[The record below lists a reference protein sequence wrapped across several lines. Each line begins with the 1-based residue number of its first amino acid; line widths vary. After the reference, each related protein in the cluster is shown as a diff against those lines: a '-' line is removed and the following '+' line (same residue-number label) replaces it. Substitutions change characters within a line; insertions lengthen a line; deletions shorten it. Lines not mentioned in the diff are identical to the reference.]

1 MVITNIKPLI
11 MANATLQEHTLLD
24 IMRIQKRIEVL
35 DQLQSLKNWN
45 NIRIMF
51 EAHKD
56 FKQEFVILD
65 QFVFPF
71 QLEQELRNLIED
83 SVEQL
88 NRDLETLKFK
98 LKNL

>member
-1 MVITNIKPLI
+1 
-11 MANATLQEHTLLD
+11 MADSTLQEHTLLD
-24 IMRIQKRIEVL
+24 IMRIQKRIQVL

-51 EAHKD
+51 EANKD

-71 QLEQELRNLIED
+71 QLEQEFRNLIED
-83 SVEQL
+83 SIEQL
-88 NRDLETLKFK
+88 KRDEETLKFK
-98 LKNL
+98 LKHL

>member
-1 MVITNIKPLI
+1 

-56 FKQEFVILD
+56 FKQEFFILD

>member
-1 MVITNIKPLI
+1 M
-11 MANATLQEHTLLD
+11 QEHTLLD

-83 SVEQL
+83 SVDQL

>member
-1 MVITNIKPLI
+1 
-11 MANATLQEHTLLD
+11 MANSTLQEHTLLD
-24 IMRIQKRIEVL
+24 IMRIQKRLQVL
-35 DQLQSLKNWN
+35 EQLQTLTNWN

-65 QFVFPF
+65 QFIFPF
-71 QLEQELRNLIED
+71 QLEQEFRNLIED
-83 SVEQL
+83 SIEQL

>member
-1 MVITNIKPLI
+1 
-11 MANATLQEHTLLD
+11 
-24 IMRIQKRIEVL
+24 MRIQKRIQVL
-35 DQLQSLKNWN
+35 EQLDSLKNWN

-51 EAHKD
+51 EAHKE

-65 QFVFPF
+65 QFIFPF
-71 QLEQELRNLIED
+71 QLEQEFRNLIED
-83 SVEQL
+83 SIEQL

>member
-1 MVITNIKPLI
+1 MQNV
-11 MANATLQEHTLLD
+11 TLQEHTLLD
-24 IMRIQKRIEVL
+24 ILRLQKRIAVL
-35 DQLQSLKNWN
+35 EQLQLLKNWN

-56 FKQEFVILD
+56 FKQEFIILD
-65 QFVFPF
+65 QFLFPF
-71 QLEQELRNLIED
+71 QLEQELKNLIED
-83 SVEQL
+83 SIDQL

>member
-1 MVITNIKPLI
+1 
-11 MANATLQEHTLLD
+11 MATSTLQEHTLLD
-24 IMRIQKRIEVL
+24 IMRIQKRIQVL
-35 DQLQSLKNWN
+35 EQLDSLKNWN

-65 QFVFPF
+65 QFIFPF
-71 QLEQELRNLIED
+71 QLEQEFKNLIED
-83 SVEQL
+83 SIEQL

>member
-1 MVITNIKPLI
+1 
-11 MANATLQEHTLLD
+11 MATSTLEEHTLLD
-24 IMRIQKRIEVL
+24 IMRIQKRIHVL
-35 DQLQSLKNWN
+35 EQLESLKNWN

-56 FKQEFVILD
+56 FKQEFIILD
-65 QFVFPF
+65 QFIFPF
-71 QLEQELRNLIED
+71 QLEQEFRNLIED
-83 SVEQL
+83 SIEQL

>member
-1 MVITNIKPLI
+1 
-11 MANATLQEHTLLD
+11 MANPTLQEHTLLD
-24 IMRIQKRIEVL
+24 ILRLQKRIYVL
-35 DQLQSLKNWN
+35 EQLQSLKNWN

-56 FKQEFVILD
+56 FKQEFIILD

-71 QLEQELRNLIED
+71 QLEQELKNLIED
-83 SVEQL
+83 SIDQL

>member
-1 MVITNIKPLI
+1 
-11 MANATLQEHTLLD
+11 MATSTLQEHTLLD

-35 DQLQSLKNWN
+35 DQLQSLTNWN

-51 EAHKD
+51 EANKD

-71 QLEQELRNLIED
+71 QLEQEFRNLIED
-83 SVEQL
+83 SIEQL

>member
-1 MVITNIKPLI
+1 
-11 MANATLQEHTLLD
+11 MANSTLQEHTLLD
-24 IMRIQKRIEVL
+24 IMRIQKRILVL

-51 EAHKD
+51 EAKKD

-71 QLEQELRNLIED
+71 QLELEIRNLIVD
-83 SVEQL
+83 SIEQL
-88 NRDLETLKFK
+88 KRDEESLKFK
-98 LKNL
+98 LKHL

>member
-1 MVITNIKPLI
+1 
-11 MANATLQEHTLLD
+11 MANSTLQEHTLLD

-35 DQLQSLKNWN
+35 EQLQTLTNWN

-65 QFVFPF
+65 QFIFPF
-71 QLEQELRNLIED
+71 QLEQEFRNLIED
-83 SVEQL
+83 SIEQL

>member
-1 MVITNIKPLI
+1 

-24 IMRIQKRIEVL
+24 IQRLQKRIYVL
-35 DQLQSLKNWN
+35 EQLQSLKNWN

-56 FKQEFVILD
+56 FKQEFIILD

-71 QLEQELRNLIED
+71 QLEQELKNLIED
-83 SVEQL
+83 SIDQL

>member
-1 MVITNIKPLI
+1 MVST
-11 MANATLQEHTLLD
+11 TLQEHTLLD
-24 IMRIQKRIEVL
+24 IMRIQKRIQVL
-35 DQLQSLKNWN
+35 EQLESLKNWN

-51 EAHKD
+51 EAHKE

-65 QFVFPF
+65 QFIFPF
-71 QLEQELRNLIED
+71 QLEQEFRNLIED
-83 SVEQL
+83 SIEQL

>member
-1 MVITNIKPLI
+1 
-11 MANATLQEHTLLD
+11 MANSTLQEHTLLD
-24 IMRIQKRIEVL
+24 IMRIQKRIHVL

-56 FKQEFVILD
+56 LKQEFVILD
-65 QFVFPF
+65 QFIFPF
-71 QLEQELRNLIED
+71 QLEQEFRNLIED
-83 SVEQL
+83 SIEQL
-88 NRDLETLKFK
+88 KRDEETLKFK

>member
-1 MVITNIKPLI
+1 
-11 MANATLQEHTLLD
+11 MATSTLEEHTLLD
-24 IMRIQKRIEVL
+24 IMRIQKRIHVL
-35 DQLQSLKNWN
+35 EQLELLKNWN

-56 FKQEFVILD
+56 FKQEFIILD
-65 QFVFPF
+65 QFIFPF
-71 QLEQELRNLIED
+71 QLEQEFRNLIED
-83 SVEQL
+83 SIEQL

>member
-1 MVITNIKPLI
+1 
-11 MANATLQEHTLLD
+11 MANSTLQEHTLLD
-24 IMRIQKRIEVL
+24 IMRIQKRIHVL

-56 FKQEFVILD
+56 LKQEFVILD

-71 QLEQELRNLIED
+71 QLEQEFRNLIED
-83 SVEQL
+83 SIEQL
-88 NRDLETLKFK
+88 KRDEETLKFK

>member
-1 MVITNIKPLI
+1 
-11 MANATLQEHTLLD
+11 MANSTLQEHTLLD

-35 DQLQSLKNWN
+35 EQLESLKNWN

-51 EAHKD
+51 EANKD

-71 QLEQELRNLIED
+71 HLEQEFRNLIED
-83 SVEQL
+83 SIEQL

>member
-1 MVITNIKPLI
+1 
-11 MANATLQEHTLLD
+11 MATSTLQEHTLLD
-24 IMRIQKRIEVL
+24 IMRIQKRIQVL
-35 DQLQSLKNWN
+35 EQLESLKNWN

-51 EAHKD
+51 EANKD

-65 QFVFPF
+65 QFIFPF
-71 QLEQELRNLIED
+71 QLEQEFRNLIED
-83 SVEQL
+83 SIEQL

>member
-1 MVITNIKPLI
+1 
-11 MANATLQEHTLLD
+11 MANATMQEHTLLD

-56 FKQEFVILD
+56 FKQEFIILD

>member
-1 MVITNIKPLI
+1 
-11 MANATLQEHTLLD
+11 MANSTLQEHTLLD
-24 IMRIQKRIEVL
+24 IMRIQKRILVL

-51 EAHKD
+51 EAKKD

-71 QLEQELRNLIED
+71 QLEQEFRNLIED
-83 SVEQL
+83 SIEQL
-88 NRDLETLKFK
+88 KRDEETLKFK

>member
-1 MVITNIKPLI
+1 

-24 IMRIQKRIEVL
+24 ILRLQKRIYVL
-35 DQLQSLKNWN
+35 EQLQSLKNWN

-56 FKQEFVILD
+56 FKQEFIILD

-71 QLEQELRNLIED
+71 QLEQELKNLIED
-83 SVEQL
+83 SIDQL

>member
-1 MVITNIKPLI
+1 
-11 MANATLQEHTLLD
+11 MANSTLQEHTLLD
-24 IMRIQKRIEVL
+24 IMRIQKRIHVL
-35 DQLQSLKNWN
+35 DQLQSFKNWN

-56 FKQEFVILD
+56 LKQEFVILD

-71 QLEQELRNLIED
+71 QLEQEFRNLIED
-83 SVEQL
+83 SIEQL
-88 NRDLETLKFK
+88 KRDEETLKFK

>member
-1 MVITNIKPLI
+1 
-11 MANATLQEHTLLD
+11 MATSTLQEHTLLD

-35 DQLQSLKNWN
+35 EQLESLKNWN

-51 EAHKD
+51 EANKD

-71 QLEQELRNLIED
+71 HLEQEFRNLIED
-83 SVEQL
+83 SIEQL

>member
-1 MVITNIKPLI
+1 
-11 MANATLQEHTLLD
+11 MASTTLQEHTLLD
-24 IMRIQKRIEVL
+24 IMRIQKRIQVL
-35 DQLQSLKNWN
+35 EQLESLKNWN

-51 EAHKD
+51 EANKD

-65 QFVFPF
+65 QFIFPF
-71 QLEQELRNLIED
+71 QLEQEFRNLIED
-83 SVEQL
+83 SIEQL

>member
-1 MVITNIKPLI
+1 
-11 MANATLQEHTLLD
+11 
-24 IMRIQKRIEVL
+24 MRIQKRLQIL
-35 DQLQSLKNWN
+35 DQLQDLKNWN

-51 EAHKD
+51 EAKNKFKD
-56 FKQEFVILD
+56 EFVILD

-83 SVEQL
+83 SIEQL

-98 LKNL
+98 MKNL

>member
-1 MVITNIKPLI
+1 
-11 MANATLQEHTLLD
+11 MANSTLQEHTLLD
-24 IMRIQKRIEVL
+24 IMRIQKRIYVL
-35 DQLQSLKNWN
+35 EQLQTLSNWN

-51 EAHKD
+51 EANKD

-65 QFVFPF
+65 QFIFPF

-83 SVEQL
+83 SIEQL

-98 LKNL
+98 MKNL

>member
-1 MVITNIKPLI
+1 MVNST
-11 MANATLQEHTLLD
+11 MQEHTLLD
-24 IMRIQKRIEVL
+24 IMRIQKRIQVL

-51 EAHKD
+51 EAQKD

-71 QLEQELRNLIED
+71 QLEQEFRNLIED
-83 SVEQL
+83 SIEQL